1 MYQSMEKDALFAQ
14 LIDSD
19 FNGGVSDTEGWVLRF
34 AYAPV
39 RNWALNATYFLNKRN
54 VDVPNGFGQ
63 TEVDYDRLQLDF
75 NVKF

>member
-1 MYQSMEKDALFAQ
+1 MEKDALFAQ

-19 FNGGVSDTEGWVLRF
+19 FAGGVSDTEGWVLRF
-34 AYAPV
+34 GYAPV

-54 VDVPNGFGQ
+54 VDVPNGAGQ